1 MTPVLI
7 LQVKM
12 SKLRGKINEIGAV
25 RDLDASEL
33 ATYNE
38 LCVELSA
45 LEAEYREALEY
56 QTEWERE
63 AA

>member
-33 ATYNE
+33 ATY
-38 LCVELSA
+38 
-45 LEAEYREALEY
+45 
-56 QTEWERE
+56 
-63 AA
+63 